1 MEKIGIPELLETHFE
16 AHGNWV
22 GTGIGWTTAV
32 WMAHI
37 LSQGDHR
44 LSWAEKWV
52 GERVETLECSTGGLV
67 LATEWSDERLG
78 ILLDLLSEEE
88 PWQEFESALN
98 RRTIRLYDLK
108 RARVHLDNTTVSGH
122 WEVTKDGLFQFGH
135 SKDHRPDLPQRKV
148 MLSTLDP
155 LGRPVATQAVSGE
168 KADDPLYVPAIKQ
181 VRDSLDAS
189 GLKYMER
196 STIYYLKQKGWSNLA
211 IAEAV
216 GCHQNNVG
224 RILREPVDY
233 VHLHQYSIDLFAPT
247 CTRASSYQRT
257 DETDGH

>member
-22 GTGIGWTTAV
+22 GTGIGWTTSV

-108 RARVHLDNTTVSGH
+108 RARVHLDSTTVSRH

-135 SKDHRPDLPQRKV
+135 SKNHRPDLPQRKV

-155 LGRPVATQAVSGE
+155 LGMPVATQAVSGE

-189 GLKYMER
+189 GLKMVR
-196 STIYYLKQKGWSNLA
+196 SHPEHPYLGSDSAFYNYVQPLRQA
-211 IAEAV
+211 RTLQVADVAV
-216 GCHQNNVG
+216 CFEGMPGELLQ
-224 RILREPVDY
+224 LDWREVR
-233 VHLHQYSIDLFAPT
+233 FF
-247 CTRASSYQRT
+247 
-257 DETDGH
+257 